1 MKSGVNP
8 VTTEVIR
15 NAFNAIAED
24 MSAALGHSAFSPII
38 YECHDYGVAL
48 FNECGETL
56 GQAPGHPFFIGGL
69 DWGVRSV
76 LERYGEDG
84 IEAGDVFIV
93 NDSYITG
100 GHLNDV
106 DIISPV
112 FSGEELVGFASTRA
126 HWFDIGTAEP
136 GFPVNTYEIYQE
148 GLRLGPTRIVHAG
161 RWIEDVIDI
170 LRMNSRS
177 PKALIGDL
185 NAQIAAGKMAQRRY
199 SELIHRFGLEVIREC
214 IDRIFDDSER
224 KFREFIREIPDG
236 IYVSEGCADND
247 FISEDP
253 VPVKVSVT
261 VCGDSMSIDTTG
273 SSSQKRGN
281 LNCGFANT
289 VSAARLALVFLYPE
303 AVPEV
308 NHGSFRPLDV
318 VAEPRSIFSA
328 EEPAACMHP
337 HPGMLMLDL
346 VIRALSPVLP
356 DYVAAGLPGDS
367 WNVFIMGM
375 DPDTGAF
382 FVSGESQEGGWGAN
396 ARADGESALIH
407 SAAGDFR
414 NMPVETTESRYPILI
429 RRLAL
434 GVDSGGAGASR
445 GGLNVVKEYEVLVDS
460 LLTLHFDR
468 SRTPSWGLFGGHA
481 GSLPNV
487 TVLDGRTSE
496 TSEYLKIEQL
506 PIAAGSRVVA
516 ETGGGGGYGDP
527 QERNPRLVSADVR
540 DGYVSRQAAS
550 EIYGVAFV
558 DDTGF
563 EVDEGT
569 THRLRSN
576 RKKT

>member
-1 MKSGVNP
+1 MKTSINP

-48 FNECGETL
+48 FNERGETL

-69 DWGVRSV
+69 DWGVRAV
-76 LERYGEDG
+76 LERYGSDG
-84 IEAGDVFIV
+84 IEAGDVFVV

-106 DIISPV
+106 DIISPIYWD
-112 FSGEELVGFASTRA
+112 EELVGFASTRA

-148 GLRLGPTRIVHAG
+148 GLRLGPTRVLHAG
-161 RWIEDVIDI
+161 QWLDDIAEI

-199 SELIHRFGLEVIREC
+199 SELISRFGLDIVRAC
-214 IDRIFDDSER
+214 IDRIFDNSER
-224 KFREFIREIPDG
+224 KFRDFIRDIPDG
-236 IYVSEGCADND
+236 VYESEGCSDND
-247 FISEDP
+247 FISEEP

-261 VCGDSMSIDTTG
+261 VRGDSMTIDTTG
-273 SSSQKRGN
+273 SSKQKRGN

-289 VSAARLALVFLYPE
+289 ISAARLALVFLYPD
-303 AVPEV
+303 AIPEV
-308 NHGSFRPLDV
+308 NHGSFRPLEV

-346 VIRALSPVLP
+346 VIRALSSVLP
-356 DYVAAGLPGDS
+356 DCVAAGLPGDS
-367 WNVFIMGM
+367 WNVFIMGT
-375 DPDTGAF
+375 DPGTGEF

-396 ARADGESALIH
+396 AHADGESALIH

-429 RRLAL
+429 RRLEL
-434 GVDSGGAGASR
+434 GIDSGGAGTFR

-481 GSLPNV
+481 GGIPRV
-487 TVLDGRTSE
+487 TVMDSQTSE
-496 TSEYLKIEQL
+496 KEEYLKIEQL
-506 PIAAGSRVVA
+506 PVPGGSRIVA
-516 ETGGGGGYGDP
+516 ETGGGGGYGEPWARDL
-527 QERNPRLVSADVR
+527 ESVSADVR
-540 DGYVSRQAAS
+540 DGYVSRQAA
-550 EIYGVAFV
+550 ETVFKVVFKDGPCL
-558 DDTGF
+558 
-563 EVDEGT
+563 EVDEEAT
-569 THRLRSN
+569 RVLRAEHK
-576 RKKT
+576 RT